1 MCRFKG
7 LKRISA
13 CIMIFVMAVVL
24 ITGCSGDQANVSTE
38 NGSSTETEE
47 SSDQNAASGNESQE
61 NAAMGRYVE
70 TIMDLTDC
78 WQTKGLYRLPD
89 DGLLIPDASVGLF
102 MSADKGTTWEVKDEE
117 WFAKIAKEGL
127 FVPSVAVGADGTKA
141 VLYDNDKDN
150 GDIHTVGLIEKP
162 DGTQIPFE
170 ISLTEED
177 WLNRIWVSDT
187 GRVFTSSFDGT
198 IYEVMEDG
206 SSEKF
211 LTIDRRPIQIE
222 FVGNLMV
229 IDGSR
234 FDGLLLYD
242 IEKETYVEDEV
253 LYDFVN
259 ENYKNRDYSTEDCYS
274 IKFFPGEDNVLY
286 LAGEKGLHRH
296 VIGGS
301 VMEQVIDGNLSCL
314 SNPSFL
320 LKGMIALPDNEFLGL
335 FADNKLVRFTYD
347 PDIPTV
353 PNDKLKIYSLKE
365 NDMLRQAIT
374 IFQLENP
381 EIFVMYEIGMG
392 ENSSITKDDALK
404 KLNTQIMAGE
414 GPDLLLLDDMPIDSY
429 IEKGMLLDLSDC
441 LNSMEEES
449 KPFENI
455 INSFKLEDK
464 VYMIPCEMQLSII
477 VGREKYVSKAKD
489 LESVADMMEE
499 IRKDNP
505 EEDILGISSEK
516 GIMRLFSMI
525 SEPSWKTEEGG
536 IDKDAIENFL
546 QQTKRIFDAQTDGI
560 PDEVMEAYESKQ
572 ESFLEYYGY
581 RYDESDYIRNTSWAE
596 ILGNYCQVQCGAV
609 KWRSDLTTSFSL
621 SKVKGFEDVV
631 LMPLNEGDQT
641 IFIPQSLIGINAAS
655 SEIEKAEKMLKVL
668 FGKENQTSLYN
679 GLPVNQTGI
688 EDGTLTLKNAS
699 TLSEDG
705 IYQSFGISNEDGEY
719 LSLADYWFDEEQ
731 KQFIRDWVR
740 TVDTPYVKD
749 EVLEDAVYSE
759 GIRYMRGEQSL
770 QEAVDAIEQKV
781 SIYMSE

>member
-1 MCRFKG
+1 MCR
-7 LKRISA
+7 LKELKKIAA
-13 CIMIFVMAVVL
+13 CIMTLAMAAAL
-24 ITGCSGDQANVSTE
+24 FTGCGSGQANVSTE
-38 NGSSTETEE
+38 DGSVATTEE
-47 SSDQNAASGNESQE
+47 SGNQNTDSENEPQE
-61 NAAMGRYVE
+61 DTAMGRYVE

-78 WQTKGLYRLPD
+78 EETKGLYRLPD
-89 DGLLIPDASVGLF
+89 NSLLIPDASTGLLA
-102 MSADKGTTWEVKDEE
+102 SADKGTTWEIKEEE

-141 VLYDNDKDN
+141 VLYDNSKGD
-150 GDIHTVGLIEKP
+150 DIHTVGLIVKP

-170 ISLTEED
+170 IPLTEEEG
-177 WLNRIWVSDT
+177 WLNRIWVSNT
-187 GRVFTSSFDGT
+187 GRVFTAPFGGV
-198 IYEVMEDG
+198 IYEIMEDG
-206 SSEKF
+206 SNEKF
-211 LTIDRRPIQIE
+211 LTIDSRPIQVE

-229 IDGSR
+229 IDGSS

-259 ENYKNRDYSTEDCYS
+259 ENYKNRSYSTQDCYDM
-274 IKFFPGEDNVLY
+274 KFFPGEDNVLY

-320 LKGMIALPDNEFLGL
+320 LKGMVMLPDNEFLGL
-335 FADNKLVRFTYD
+335 FSGNKVVRFTYD
-347 PDIPTV
+347 PDVPTV
-353 PNDKLKIYSLKE
+353 PNDKLKLYSLEE

-381 EIFVMYEIGMG
+381 EIYVIYEVGMG
-392 ENSSITKDDALK
+392 KDNSITRDDALK

-414 GPDLLLLDDMPIDSY
+414 GPDILILDNMPVDSY

-441 LNSMEEES
+441 LNSMDEETR
-449 KPFENI
+449 PFENI
-455 INSFKLEDK
+455 VNSFKVEDK
-464 VYMIPCEMQLSII
+464 VYMIPCEIQLPVI

-489 LESVADMMEE
+489 LESVADMMED

-505 EEDILGISSEK
+505 EKDILNISSEK
-516 GIMRLFSMI
+516 GIMRLFSML
-525 SEPSWKTEEGG
+525 SEPSWKTKEGG
-536 IDKDAIENFL
+536 IDKGAIENFL
-546 QQTKRIFDAQTDGI
+546 QQAKRIFDAQMDGLS
-560 PDEVMEAYESKQ
+560 DEILEDYEGKQ
-572 ESFLEYYGY
+572 DSFLEYYGY
-581 RYDESDYIRNTSWAE
+581 RFDESDYVRMTSWVS
-596 ILGNYCQVQCGAV
+596 ILGEYCQVQCGAV
-609 KWRSDLTTSFSL
+609 QWRSDLTTSFSL

-641 IFIPQSLIGINAAS
+641 IFIPQSLVGINAAS

-668 FGKENQTSLYN
+668 FGKENQISLYN

-688 EDGTLTLKNAS
+688 EDGTLTLKS
-699 TLSEDG
+699 SLSEDG
-705 IYQSFGISNEDGEY
+705 IYQSFGTSNADGTE
-719 LSLADYWFDEEQ
+719 LSLNDYWFDEEQ
-731 KQFIRDWVR
+731 KQLIRDWIR

-749 EVLEDAVYSE
+749 VVLEDAVYSE

-770 QEAVDAIEQKV
+770 QEAVDVIEQNV